1 MNDRLKMLLVVAGS
15 MALFAM
21 SSYAGSVDYS
31 PATYNP
37 ALGEDISFTVCQS
50 CLSNDAVSYDWDFD
64 GDGVYDVSTSQG
76 RVEQAFHQEGFVI
89 VTLRVNEGGDR
100 YTTCKKGIYVGESP
114 LFAVREVSLD
124 EGGSVLVEI
133 TVSAYSEVTAVGIEE
148 TIPVGW
154 QWELL
159 DIGDAVSKKEG
170 QNLQILWMNP
180 IQAGET
186 WTVSYCLYPSAG
198 RGSPSVAGTVS
209 GYSNER
215 VKVSISGDV
224 SIPQ

>member
-1 MNDRLKMLLVVAGS
+1 MNNRFKMLLVVAGA
-15 MALFAM
+15 MALFVM
-21 SSYAGSVDYS
+21 SAYAGSVDYS

-37 ALGEDISFTVCQS
+37 ALGEDISFTVCQT
-50 CLSNDAVSYDWDFD
+50 CLTNDALSYDWDFD
-64 GDGVYDVSTSQG
+64 GDGVYDLSTSHET
-76 RVEQAFHQEGFVI
+76 VEHAFYQEGFVI

-100 YTTCKKGIYVGESP
+100 YTTCRKGIYVGESP

-124 EGGSVLVEI
+124 ESGSVLVEI
-133 TVSAYSEVTAVGIEE
+133 TVSAYREVTAVGVEE

-186 WTVSYCLYPSAG
+186 WILSYCLHPSAG
-198 RGSPSVAGTVS
+198 RGSPLLAGTVS
-209 GYSNER
+209 GYSDGR

-224 SIPQ
+224 SILQ